1 MAELDSSTWPPA
13 PIRTQRLVLR
23 GSEARDRAAFI
34 ELFASPEVGAH
45 IGGAR
50 PRDALERS
58 VPEVPGRRR
67 GLFVVELDGAMI
79 GTITLDRRAAELA
92 DHLRPDAGETELGY
106 LFLPE
111 AWGFGYAAEACAAAL
126 GWFAAARP
134 GEPVVLRTRIAN
146 SPSMRLARKLG
157 FTEVTR
163 FEEYGAEQWSGVWC
177 SVTPPGRST
186 AAGPRE

>member
-1 MAELDSSTWPPA
+1 MAELGCVAWPPA
-13 PIRTQRLVLR
+13 PIGTARLLLR
-23 GSEARDRAAFI
+23 ESAARDRAAFI

-45 IGGAR
+45 LGGPR

-79 GTITLDRRAAELA
+79 GTITLDRRAAELS

-106 LFLPE
+106 LFLPD

-126 GWFAAARP
+126 CWFAAALP
-134 GEPVVLRTRIAN
+134 GEPVVLRTQVAN
-146 SPSMRLARKLG
+146 NPSMRLARKLG

-163 FEEYGAEQWSGVWC
+163 FEEYGAEQWLGVW
-177 SVTPPGRST
+177 SAVTPSG
-186 AAGPRE
+186 

>member
-1 MAELDSSTWPPA
+1 MTEPGCVAWPPD
-13 PIRTQRLVLR
+13 PIGTARLLLR

-58 VPEVPGRRR
+58 VPEVPGRRW
-67 GLFVVELDGAMI
+67 GFFVVELDGAMI
-79 GTITLDRRAAELA
+79 GTITLDRRAAEHA

-111 AWGFGYAAEACAAAL
+111 AWGFGYAAESCAAAL

-134 GEPVVLRTRIAN
+134 GEPVVLRTRIDN
-146 SPSMRLARKLG
+146 SPSMRLARRLG
-157 FTEVTR
+157 FTEVAR
-163 FEEYGAEQWSGVWC
+163 FEEYGAEQWLGAWSPV
-177 SVTPPGRST
+177 
-186 AAGPRE
+186 GPTG

>member
-1 MAELDSSTWPPA
+1 MAELDGAAWPPV

-34 ELFASPEVGAH
+34 ELFASPEVGIH
-45 IGGAR
+45 IGGPQ

-67 GLFVVELDGAMI
+67 GFFVVELDGAMI
-79 GTITLDRRAAELA
+79 GAITLDRRPGELP
-92 DHLRPDAGETELGY
+92 DRLRPDAGETELGY

-111 AWGFGYAAEACAAAL
+111 AWGLGYASEAGAAAL
-126 GWFAAARP
+126 GWFAAALP
-134 GEPVVLRTRIAN
+134 GEPVVLCTRTAN

-163 FEEYGAEQWSGVWC
+163 FEEYGAEQWLGVW
-177 SVTPPGRST
+177 SPVTPSG
-186 AAGPRE
+186 